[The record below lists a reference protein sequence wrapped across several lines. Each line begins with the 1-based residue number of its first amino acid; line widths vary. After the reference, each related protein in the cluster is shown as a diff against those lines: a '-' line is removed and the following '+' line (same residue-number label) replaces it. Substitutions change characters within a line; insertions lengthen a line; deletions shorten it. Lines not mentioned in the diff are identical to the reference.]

1 MNHIRAII
9 WDLDKTLY
17 PFDEAFGIA
26 SQRALVKM
34 IVELKPEL
42 TVAQATACAEP
53 TYPMK
58 TIAKLQFSFGLNP
71 KEMFDRYYSYLDAGF
86 LRPSPDF
93 LQEMEEASAHVSF
106 GILSHCNRDWAN
118 RALEQLGLAAFI
130 PPYYRITDE
139 DLSGQNKDE
148 SLGPFRLILTR
159 MQVDAESAL
168 MVEDKNKNLRIA
180 RQLGMETVLVTNGD
194 EITACEHAQHVHQT
208 GHAFLCSFN
217 QQAQRERSSTH
228 RRPVHGT
235 SCII

>member
-34 IVELKPEL
+34 MTALKPEL
-42 TVAQATACAEP
+42 TLAQTTACAEP

>member
-1 MNHIRAII
+1 MKHVRAII

-34 IVELKPEL
+34 MTALKPEL

-93 LQEMEEASAHVSF
+93 LQEMKEGPAPASASASSLTVTAT
-106 GILSHCNRDWAN
+106 GPTGRLSSLASPLSSPPITGLPTKTFLARTKM
-118 RALEQLGLAAFI
+118 RALA
-130 PPYYRITDE
+130 R
-139 DLSGQNKDE
+139 SG
-148 SLGPFRLILTR
+148 
-159 MQVDAESAL
+159 
-168 MVEDKNKNLRIA
+168 
-180 RQLGMETVLVTNGD
+180 
-194 EITACEHAQHVHQT
+194 
-208 GHAFLCSFN
+208 
-217 QQAQRERSSTH
+217 SS
-228 RRPVHGT
+228 
-235 SCII
+235 